1 VYNVFKRP
9 MFKRGG
15 TAQGS
20 GIMSTVEPKPEPRIM
35 ARMGFPTLGLSQ
47 AQINPETGMTAY
59 EEMLARQT
67 APKFAEPR
75 SIPYIS
81 GGGFNY
87 MLPSNMTPAQRQMN
101 IKTPTPKE
109 NIQGVNED
117 QFTTGLDEYGPTTE
131 YEQIPKKEMGKFR
144 QNLPEIF
151 QMRPKGTALDKKG
164 IETLI
169 ASEDQE
175 GDIFSGLETST
186 SEPSPKP
193 SPKDTTTTKTGEKRK
208 SLKSEV
214 EADAAELTSLLR
226 DEGYERGELALLV
239 AEALRTPGGINK
251 KLDKARQLG
260 AKVAAGRRG
269 DKKEIIKT
277 AYKYAKERQLAEA
290 KGDDFSRKVAGYV
303 QSNLADPKNTKTAAE
318 LTQEAYNKVFRG
330 DESAAKEFSLAQ
342 LALLSKQALPD
353 ARSDISKYEKKIS
366 EGKPLTASEQQKLEE
381 ARTVVKRASEFAAIS
396 GITTYEKGGRVK
408 LAESFP
414 GTVGDAESKQMEIE
428 ATNITQ
434 ADQSVPMKP
443 VQKLSYTDL
452 RNRLPKEITDDI
464 IQLMSKSEEALQDFA
479 YIKTQ
484 EDINAFNVKYGVN
497 LMLPPQTL

>member
-1 VYNVFKRP
+1 MYNVFKRP

-20 GIMSTVEPKPEPRIM
+20 GIMSTVEPKPQPRIM
-35 ARMGFPTLGLSQ
+35 ARMGFPTLGLSK

-75 SIPYIS
+75 SIPYIP
-81 GGGFNY
+81 GGGFGF
-87 MLPSNMTPAQRQMN
+87 LSP
-101 IKTPTPKE
+101 
-109 NIQGVNED
+109 NIQPSEGMVPKTSEGISSLFSNKAPVRSIPYIPGGGFGFLTPGGAKPIPRV
-117 QFTTGLDEYGPTTE
+117 QDETE
-131 YEQIPKKEMGKFR
+131 
-144 QNLPEIF
+144 
-151 QMRPKGTALDKKG
+151 
-164 IETLI
+164 ETP
-169 ASEDQE
+169 SEDFSDFLT
-175 GDIFSGLETST
+175 DIEAST

-226 DEGYERGELALLV
+226 DEGYERGELALLI

-277 AYKYAKERQLAEA
+277 AYKYAKEKQLAEA

-353 ARSDISKYEKKIS
+353 ARSNISKYEKKIS

-414 GTVGDAESKQMEIE
+414 GTVEDAESKQMEIE

>member
-1 VYNVFKRP
+1 

-20 GIMSTVEPKPEPRIM
+20 GIMSTVEPKQEPRIM

-81 GGGFNY
+81 GGGFGF
-87 MLPSNMTPAQRQMN
+87 LSP
-101 IKTPTPKE
+101 
-109 NIQGVNED
+109 NIQPSEGMVPKMNEGIG
-117 QFTTGLDEYGPTTE
+117 GLFSNKAPVRSIPYIPGGGFGFLTPGGAKPISRVQSETE
-131 YEQIPKKEMGKFR
+131 ETPSGDFSDF
-144 QNLPEIF
+144 L
-151 QMRPKGTALDKKG
+151 TD
-164 IETLI
+164 IE
-169 ASEDQE
+169 ASK
-175 GDIFSGLETST
+175 
-186 SEPSPKP
+186 PSPKP
-193 SPKDTTTTKTGEKRK
+193 SPKDTTTTKTDEPRK

-251 KLDKARQLG
+251 KLDTARQLG
-260 AKVAAGRRG
+260 AKVAAGRKG

-303 QSNLADPKNTKTAAE
+303 QSNLADPNNTKTAAE
-318 LTQEAYNKVFRG
+318 LTQEAYNKVFGG
-330 DESAAKEFSLAQ
+330 DQALIKEFSVAQ
-342 LALLSKQALPD
+342 LALLSKDRLPN
-353 ARSDISKYEKKIS
+353 ARSDILKYEKKIS
-366 EGKPLTASEQQKLEE
+366 EGKPLTASEQAKLEE
-381 ARTVVKRASEFAAIS
+381 AKAVVQQANEFAAEA
-396 GITTYEKGGRVK
+396 GIKKFKTGGRVK

-414 GTVGDAESKQMEIE
+414 GTVGDAESQQMNME

-452 RNRLPKEITDDI
+452 RNRLPKEITNDI

>member
-47 AQINPETGMTAY
+47 AQINPATGMTAY
-59 EEMLARQT
+59 EEMLAGQT
-67 APKFAEPR
+67 APKFAQPR

-81 GGGFNY
+81 GGGFGFLSPNIQ
-87 MLPSNMTPAQRQMN
+87 PSKGMVPKMNEGIGGLFSNKSQVGPVPYIEDIVPPPGVTKNETEGTPSGDFSDLLTDIEAS
-101 IKTPTPKE
+101 TPK
-109 NIQGVNED
+109 
-117 QFTTGLDEYGPTTE
+117 
-131 YEQIPKKEMGKFR
+131 
-144 QNLPEIF
+144 
-151 QMRPKGTALDKKG
+151 
-164 IETLI
+164 
-169 ASEDQE
+169 
-175 GDIFSGLETST
+175 
-186 SEPSPKP
+186 PSPKP
-193 SPKDTTTTKTGEKRK
+193 SPKDTTTTKTGETGK

-214 EADAAELTSLLR
+214 EADAEELTSLLR

-251 KLDKARQLG
+251 KLDTARQLG

-277 AYKYAKERQLAEA
+277 AYKYAKERQIAQA

-330 DESAAKEFSLAQ
+330 DENAAKEFSLAQ
-342 LALLSKQALPD
+342 LALLSKKDLGD
-353 ARSDISKYEKKIS
+353 ARSDISKYEKKIN
-366 EGKPLTASEQQKLEE
+366 EGKSLSASEQQKLEE
-381 ARTVVKRASEFAAIS
+381 AKAVVKRASEFAAIA

-414 GTVGDAESKQMEIE
+414 GTVGDAESKQMEME

-452 RNRLPKEITDDI
+452 RNRLPKEITNDI
-464 IQLMSKSEEALQDFA
+464 VQLMSKSEEALQDFA

>member
-1 VYNVFKRP
+1 MYNVFKRP

-20 GIMSTVEPKPEPRIM
+20 GIMSTVEPKPQPRIM
-35 ARMGFPTLGLSQ
+35 ARMGFPTLGLSK

-75 SIPYIS
+75 SIPYIP
-81 GGGFNY
+81 GGGFGF
-87 MLPSNMTPAQRQMN
+87 LSP
-101 IKTPTPKE
+101 
-109 NIQGVNED
+109 NIQPSEGMVPKTSEGISSLFSNKAPVRSIPYIPGGGFGFLTPGGAKPIPRV
-117 QFTTGLDEYGPTTE
+117 QDETE
-131 YEQIPKKEMGKFR
+131 
-144 QNLPEIF
+144 
-151 QMRPKGTALDKKG
+151 
-164 IETLI
+164 ETP
-169 ASEDQE
+169 SEDFSDFLT
-175 GDIFSGLETST
+175 DIEAST

-226 DEGYERGELALLV
+226 DEGYERGELALLI

-277 AYKYAKERQLAEA
+277 AYKYAKEKQLAEA

>member
-20 GIMSTVEPKPEPRIM
+20 GIMSTVEPKPQPRIM
-35 ARMGFPTLGLSQ
+35 ARMGFPTLGLSK

-81 GGGFNY
+81 GGGFGF
-87 MLPSNMTPAQRQMN
+87 LSP
-101 IKTPTPKE
+101 
-109 NIQGVNED
+109 NIQPSEGMVPKMNEGIG
-117 QFTTGLDEYGPTTE
+117 GLFSNRAPVRSIPYIPGGGFGFLTPGGAKP
-131 YEQIPKKEMGKFR
+131 IPK
-144 QNLPEIF
+144 
-151 QMRPKGTALDKKG
+151 
-164 IETLI
+164 IE
-169 ASEDQE
+169 SEQTPS
-175 GDIFSGLETST
+175 GDFSDFLTDIEAST

-251 KLDKARQLG
+251 KLDTARQLG

-353 ARSDISKYEKKIS
+353 ARSDISKYEKKIK
-366 EGKPLTASEQQKLEE
+366 EGKSLTASEQQKLEE

-414 GTVGDAESKQMEIE
+414 GTVEDAESKQMEIE

>member
-81 GGGFNY
+81 GGGFGF
-87 MLPSNMTPAQRQMN
+87 LSP
-101 IKTPTPKE
+101 
-109 NIQGVNED
+109 NIQPSEGMVPKMNEGIG
-117 QFTTGLDEYGPTTE
+117 GLFSNRAPVRSIPYIPGGGFGFLTPGGAKP
-131 YEQIPKKEMGKFR
+131 IPK
-144 QNLPEIF
+144 
-151 QMRPKGTALDKKG
+151 
-164 IETLI
+164 IE
-169 ASEDQE
+169 SEQTPS
-175 GDIFSGLETST
+175 GDFSDFLTDIEAST

-251 KLDKARQLG
+251 KLDTARQLG

-277 AYKYAKERQLAEA
+277 AYKYAKERQIAEA